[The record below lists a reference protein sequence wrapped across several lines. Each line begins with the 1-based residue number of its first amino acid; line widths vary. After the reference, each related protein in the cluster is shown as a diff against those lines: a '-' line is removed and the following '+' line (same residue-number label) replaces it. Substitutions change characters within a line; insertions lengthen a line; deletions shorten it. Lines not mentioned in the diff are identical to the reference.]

1 MAQRDKLIARI
12 RARPSQASAADVR
25 ALLKL
30 FGYVDAG
37 GRKHLKYQKPGHR
50 TVIVPLVSGRHV
62 ARVYLDHICEI
73 LGLDDLP

>member
-25 ALLKL
+25 TLLEL

-37 GRKHLKYQKPGHR
+37 GKKHLKYQKPGHR

-62 ARVYLDHICEI
+62 KGVYLDQLCEI
-73 LGLDDLP
+73 LGLDDMP